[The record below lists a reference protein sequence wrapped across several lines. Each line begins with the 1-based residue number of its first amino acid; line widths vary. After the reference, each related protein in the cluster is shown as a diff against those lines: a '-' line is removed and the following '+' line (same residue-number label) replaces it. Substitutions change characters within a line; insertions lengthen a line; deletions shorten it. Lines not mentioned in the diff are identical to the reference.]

1 MFSLDHYRAV
11 REAAGVIV
19 RSSRARLRLTGGDR
33 RDYLQGLLTND
44 IAALG
49 PGQGCYAA
57 LLTAQGRMI
66 SDMYVLETGQAIV
79 MDLEPALG
87 ATVAAHLDR
96 FIFSED
102 VQVANETAAT
112 AQIGVFGPASAA
124 VVAAVLSTGAL
135 AKVELAGAVTG
146 DLLEDLPVLGN
157 RTVPWRDGNVLIA
170 RRDDLGVSGFDLI
183 ANGDDQAAL
192 LEAIEGAGAVAFD
205 DETAEVLRIEYGR
218 PRFQQD
224 MNADTI
230 PLEAGID
237 DRAISMTKGCYV
249 GQEIIVRVVHR
260 GHGRVAKRLI
270 GLAVGSPSEV
280 PEAGDRLRSTA
291 DGREIG
297 VVTSAAWSPAADGP
311 IALGYVHRDFVEEGT
326 VVTIDHGDAHLTAT
340 VRRPPRALPAD
351 SADVRQATP
360 SDR

>member
-11 REAAGVIV
+11 REAAAVV
-19 RSSRARLRLTGGDR
+19 DRSSRARLRLTGADR

-44 IAALG
+44 VAALG

-66 SDMYVLETGQAIV
+66 SDMYVYETGEAIV

-87 ATVAAHLDR
+87 GTVAAHLDR

-102 VQVANETAAT
+102 VQVTNETAAT
-112 AQIGVFGPASAA
+112 AQLGVFGPASSA
-124 VVAAVLSTGAL
+124 VIAAVLSAS
-135 AKVELAGAVTG
+135 AVTR
-146 DLLEDLPVLGN
+146 DHLEGLPVLGN
-157 RTVPWRDGNVLIA
+157 RTVPWRGGNVLIV
-170 RRDDLGVSGFDLI
+170 RRDELGVSGFDLI
-183 ANGDDQAAL
+183 VNADDKAAL
-192 LEAIEGAGAVAFD
+192 REAIEAAGAIAFD
-205 DETAEVLRIEYGR
+205 DETAEVLRIEHGR

-224 MNADTI
+224 MNDDTI

-249 GQEIIVRVVHR
+249 GQEIIVRVLHR
-260 GHGRVAKRLI
+260 GHGRVAKRLV
-270 GLAVGSPSEV
+270 GLAVGSSSEV
-280 PEAGDRLRSTA
+280 PNAGDRLRSTT
-291 DGREIG
+291 DEREIG
-297 VVTSAAWSPAADGP
+297 VVTSAVWSPAADGP

-326 VVTIDHGDAHLTAT
+326 VVTIDHGGARLPAT
-340 VRRPPRALPAD
+340 VRRSPLAPPSR

-360 SDR
+360 ADR